1 MSPLPNLFQTAC
13 NILLNGQLMATMQT
27 NGTAGK
33 WIRQMLVKIELEQGL
48 YEVRLE
54 HVKPGIEIDWIE
66 FRPVSK

>member
-1 MSPLPNLFQTAC
+1 
-13 NILLNGQLMATMQT
+13 
-27 NGTAGK
+27 
-33 WIRQMLVKIELEQGL
+33 MLVKIELEQGL